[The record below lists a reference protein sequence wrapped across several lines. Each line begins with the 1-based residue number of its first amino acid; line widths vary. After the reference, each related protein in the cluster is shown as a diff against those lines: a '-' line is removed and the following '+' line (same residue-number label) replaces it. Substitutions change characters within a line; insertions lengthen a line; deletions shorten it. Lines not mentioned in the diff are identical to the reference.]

1 MAKIIYPLVVQAA
14 TALQSFR
21 FLLQFFFLPLLLCCI
36 LMKCRQPVFI
46 PKKKSQN
53 KFYDFIFFT
62 DDDAENIFLRYLEQ
76 TKLPQKQNTDDRLK
90 TLLLRTLIGKVNAH
104 QSEEELDKPK
114 TRF

>member
-1 MAKIIYPLVVQAA
+1 MFAIVLV
-14 TALQSFR
+14 TEGNWYGKR
-21 FLLQFFFLPLLLCCI
+21 
-36 LMKCRQPVFI
+36 
-46 PKKKSQN
+46 
-53 KFYDFIFFT
+53 

-104 QSEEELDKPK
+104 QSEEEVDKPK

>member
-1 MAKIIYPLVVQAA
+1 MSP
-14 TALQSFR
+14 TSFYSR
-21 FLLQFFFLPLLLCCI
+21 KNQDKFL
-36 LMKCRQPVFI
+36 KFI
-46 PKKKSQN
+46 S
-53 KFYDFIFFT
+53 FT

-104 QSEEELDKPK
+104 QSEEEVDKPK

>member
-1 MAKIIYPLVVQAA
+1 MFAIILV
-14 TALQSFR
+14 TEGNWYGKR
-21 FLLQFFFLPLLLCCI
+21 
-36 LMKCRQPVFI
+36 
-46 PKKKSQN
+46 
-53 KFYDFIFFT
+53 